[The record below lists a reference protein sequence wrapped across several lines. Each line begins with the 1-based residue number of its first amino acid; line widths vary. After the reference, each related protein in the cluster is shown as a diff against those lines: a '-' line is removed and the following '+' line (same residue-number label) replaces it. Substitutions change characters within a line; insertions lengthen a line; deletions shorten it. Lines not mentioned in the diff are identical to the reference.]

1 MVSLE
6 TSSALHDI
14 HKSWFEGSL
23 QNWDGLQGLSFTAH
37 EDVQGSIASL
47 WPRVNGDVAL
57 REHENSRNSTV
68 WLEVVQVAVKDSC
81 SRDNSGLSK
90 SCLDNFGIV

>member
-23 QNWDGLQGLSFTAH
+23 QNWDRLQGLSFTAH
-37 EDVQGSIASL
+37 EDIQRSIASL

-57 REHENSRNSTV
+57 REHENSRNSPIG
-68 WLEVVQVAVKDSC
+68 LEVVQMAVKNSC

-90 SCLDNFGIV
+90 SCLDNFSVV